1 MGILWHS
8 GKLLVST
15 EFGKTAL
22 SVGVGEICL
31 SESGYALGECSE
43 RVAIE
48 MSRPPQ
54 IMSAGSL
61 GMRP

>member
-48 MSRPPQ
+48 MFRPPRSCQ
-54 IMSAGSL
+54 QGAWE
-61 GMRP
+61 